1 MRLVTSMLVLL
12 VLASQ
17 AAAADRCHVPQ
28 DQRRPANELRA
39 ELTAK
44 GWTVTRIEMEDGCYE
59 VHGQDNTGLSVEVLF
74 DPASFQEMG
83 RDD

>member
-1 MRLVTSMLVLL
+1 MRLVALIPAI
-12 VLASQ
+12 LAL
-17 AAAADRCHVPQ
+17 ATPAVAHDRCHVPQ

-39 ELTAK
+39 DLAAK
-44 GWTVTRIEMEDGCYE
+44 GWIVRKIEMEDGCYE
-59 VHGQDNTGLSVEVLF
+59 VHGQDRTGLSVEVLF